1 MESAELVPCTHH
13 PLDRRQFITLL
24 GGGLL
29 AAPLV
34 AEAQQTGKVHRI
46 GWLST
51 GPHPF
56 IADFRAGLRDLGY
69 VEGQNLVIEQRYSE
83 GQPDRLPG
91 LARELIAHRVEVL
104 VTSGS
109 AAALAAKETTTTLP
123 IVSVS
128 SDLLGVGVVRSL
140 AQPGGN
146 VTGLSLLSAEL
157 TGKWLELLMGAVP
170 TLKRVAVLGDT
181 SQSSGVQLEGLNAAA
196 ATRGVQVIPLKAR
209 DAAEIDAAVSTAI
222 REHVGG
228 LIPVSSPVFAA
239 QKRHLVALAAKHR
252 LPTIYE
258 HRDFVDSG
266 GLMSYGPNLNNVFR
280 RAAIYVDKILKG
292 AKPGDL
298 PVEQPTEFELVINL
312 KTAKALGLTIPPSL
326 LARADQ
332 VIE

>member
-1 MESAELVPCTHH
+1 MESAELVPCTRHL
-13 PLDRRQFITLL
+13 LDRRQFITLL
-24 GGGLL
+24 DGGLL

-56 IADFRAGLRDLGY
+56 IAGFRAGLWGLGY
-69 VEGQNLVIEQRYSE
+69 VEGQNLVIEERYSE
-83 GQPDRLPG
+83 GQPDHLPG
-91 LARELIAHRVEVL
+91 LARELIAHRVDVL

-109 AAALAAKETTTTLP
+109 AAALAVKETTPTLP

-128 SDLLGVGVVRSL
+128 SDLLGGRCVGSL
-140 AQPGGN
+140 AHPGGN

-157 TGKWLELLMGAVP
+157 TGKWLELLLGAVP

-181 SQSSGVQLEGLNAAA
+181 SQSSNIQLEGLSAAA

-209 DAAEIDAAVSTAI
+209 NAAEIDAAVSTAT

-239 QKRHLVALAAKHR
+239 QRRQLVALAAKHR

-258 HRDFVDSG
+258 HQDFVDSG

-280 RAAIYVDKILKG
+280 RA
-292 AKPGDL
+292 DL
-298 PVEQPTEFELVINL
+298 RRQDPQGRQ
-312 KTAKALGLTIPPSL
+312 AW
-326 LARADQ
+326 
-332 VIE
+332 